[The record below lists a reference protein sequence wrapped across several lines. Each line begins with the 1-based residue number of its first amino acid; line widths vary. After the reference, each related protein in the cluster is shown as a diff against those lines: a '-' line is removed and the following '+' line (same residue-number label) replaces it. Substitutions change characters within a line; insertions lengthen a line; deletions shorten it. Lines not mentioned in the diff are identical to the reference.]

1 MIFQNCNYSLQATA
15 ITRSFEGNS
24 AKMRPERNIVTVA
37 ASSLL
42 RQSDFGSAQSLPTNI
57 SRTPIENGKSARSG
71 ELQER
76 YAK

>member
-1 MIFQNCNYSLQATA
+1 MILHIIYNSLQATA
-15 ITRSFEGNS
+15 ISRSFEVNS

-57 SRTPIENGKSARSG
+57 SRTPIENGKSARSS

-76 YAK
+76 YTK